1 MIVQKILTIVDINF
15 SVINR
20 DKYDA
25 LVLLFTITN
34 E

>member
-1 MIVQKILTIVDINF
+1 MLIQNNHDINF

-25 LVLLFTITN
+25 LVLLLTITN